1 MTFKDFYAACVSCL
15 CFIERVFIS
24 TLVGPSLIGNPL
36 YWAPLL
42 RGYALSLLRLLCF
55 VKLSAASFSKPI
67 FASEP
72 S

>member
-24 TLVGPSLIGNPL
+24 TLVGPSLIGTSD
-36 YWAPLL
+36 WAPLL

>member
-1 MTFKDFYAACVSCL
+1 MLPVFPACVLLNECL
-15 CFIERVFIS
+15 LALL
-24 TLVGPSLIGNPL
+24 LVPLIGTSD
-36 YWAPLL
+36 WAPLL